1 LILERTEHPDWL
13 SNAYLVAEGE
23 GGNGVLIDGNGVAQP
38 LLDRIE
44 RDRIVITDVLCTHSH
59 QDHVDGIK
67 ELARR
72 FGVPVRAHPLAAGSL
87 GAEPMSDRQAI
98 HSGYLEIRALET
110 PGHCSDHLAF
120 VVGEDD
126 CFTAD
131 VLFNGTVGGT
141 GSGSFQE
148 LRESIMDRLMRL
160 EPETR
165 VHPGHRE
172 PTTIGREWESNPF
185 VRVWRGI
192 DEELSEPC
200 KVRGED
206 ATLVL
211 WAPDYDGGHKAWVR
225 YPDGRDAIVGGSQV
239 ER

>member
-23 GGNGVLIDGNGVAQP
+23 GGKGVLIDANGVVEP
-38 LLDRIE
+38 LLERIE
-44 RDRIVITDVLCTHSH
+44 GDQIVITDVLCTHSH
-59 QDHVDGIK
+59 PDHVDGIK
-67 ELARR
+67 ELASR
-72 FGVPVRAHPLAAGSL
+72 FGVPLRAHPLVAGSL
-87 GAEPMSDRQAI
+87 GADPMSDRQAI
-98 HSGYLEIRALET
+98 HSGSLEIRALET

-131 VLFNGTVGGT
+131 VLFKGTVGGT
-141 GSGSFQE
+141 GGGSFEE

-160 EPETR
+160 EPDTR

-172 PTTIGREWESNPF
+172 PTTIGTEWESNPF

-200 KVRGED
+200 KVRGEQ

>member
-131 VLFNGTVGGT
+131 VLFKGTVGGT

-192 DEELSEPC
+192 DEELAEPC
-200 KVRGED
+200 NVRGED

>member
-1 LILERTEHPDWL
+1 MILERTEHPDWL

-72 FGVPVRAHPLAAGSL
+72 FGVPVRAHPLAAESL

-131 VLFNGTVGGT
+131 VLFKGTVGGT

-200 KVRGED
+200 NVRGED

>member
-23 GGNGVLIDGNGVAQP
+23 GGKGVLIDANGVAQP

-59 QDHVDGIK
+59 TDHVEGIK
-67 ELARR
+67 ELAGR
-72 FGVPVRAHPLAAGSL
+72 FGVPLRAHPLAAGSL
-87 GAEPMSDRQAI
+87 GAEPISDRQAI

-131 VLFNGTVGGT
+131 VLFKGTVGGT
-141 GSGSFQE
+141 GGGSFEE

-172 PTTIGREWESNPF
+172 PTTIGSEWESNPF

-200 KVRGED
+200 KVQGEQ
-206 ATLVL
+206 AMLVL

-225 YPDGRDAIVGGSQV
+225 YPDGRDAIVGGSHV

>member
-1 LILERTEHPDWL
+1 MILERTEHPDWL

-38 LLDRIE
+38 ILDRIE

-67 ELARR
+67 ELASR

-98 HSGYLEIRALET
+98 HSGFLEIRALET

-131 VLFNGTVGGT
+131 VLFKGTVGGT
-141 GSGSFQE
+141 GGGSFEE

-185 VRVWRGI
+185 VRVWRGV

-200 KVRGED
+200 KVRGEH

>member
-1 LILERTEHPDWL
+1 MILERTEHPDWL

-67 ELARR
+67 ELASR
-72 FGVPVRAHPLAAGSL
+72 FGVPLRSHPLAAGSL
-87 GAEPMSDRQAI
+87 GAEPISDRQAI

-131 VLFNGTVGGT
+131 VLFKGTVGGT
-141 GSGSFQE
+141 GSGSFEE

-192 DEELSEPC
+192 EEELSEPC